1 MNQPVPEKRI
11 DAFESRAFGLFVHW
25 GLYSQL
31 GQGEWIQHNGGIPKE
46 QYQKLKDTFTAERFD
61 ARALART
68 ARRAGM
74 KYITLT
80 TRHHDGFSL
89 YDTCGLNDYDAPH
102 SPAGRDLVAEF
113 VEGCR
118 AEGIVPF
125 FYHTTIDWYEESFEK
140 DFDAY
145 LEYLRRSVEILCT
158 RYGKIGGLWFD
169 GNWAL
174 PDADWKLDELYGTI
188 RKYQPDAIIINNT
201 GMDHRGQL
209 AHPEIDSVTFE
220 QGLPKPIDRTGMK
233 KYVAAEMCYT
243 MNDHWGA
250 STADY
255 HYKSPAELIEALCHC
270 RKVGANLLLN
280 VGPEADGSLPEM
292 QEAIL
297 HILGRWMDDYGV
309 PVRDGRPAGIVGDGK
324 NFGLRTADGRIFLFV
339 AGLPI
344 RGNEHVTVAGG
355 TGGVAA
361 FSGIFD
367 KAKAVRWLD
376 NGQELPF
383 IQDPDTGMFAFRAT
397 AYDYGINR
405 VVRVAEVV
413 R

>member
-1 MNQPVPEKRI
+1 MHKQTIEKRI
-11 DAFESRAFGLFVHW
+11 QEFESMAFGLFVHW

-31 GQGEWIQHNGGIPKE
+31 GKGEWIQRNGPVPAE
-46 QYQKLKDTFTAERFD
+46 EYRRLKDTFTADRFD
-61 ARALART
+61 ALALART
-68 ARRAGM
+68 AKRAGM

-89 YDTCGLNDYDAPH
+89 YDTRGLNDYDAPH

-118 AEGIVPF
+118 REGIVPF

-140 DFDAY
+140 DFDRY

-158 RYGKIGGLWFD
+158 HYGKIGGFWFD
-169 GNWAL
+169 GNWSR
-174 PDADWKLDELYGTI
+174 PEADWKLDELYGTI
-188 RKYQPDAIIINNT
+188 RKYQPDAVIINNT
-201 GMDHRGQL
+201 GMDARGEL

-220 QGLPKPIDRTGMK
+220 QGLPKPIDRSGQRK
-233 KYVAAEMCYT
+233 HVAAEMCYT

-255 HYKSPAELIEALCHC
+255 NYKSPADLIRALCHC

-280 VGPEADGSLPEM
+280 IGPNADGSIPKM
-292 QEAIL
+292 QEAVL
-297 HILGRWMDDYGV
+297 EILGGWMDAYGTA
-309 PVRDGRPAGIVGDGK
+309 VRDGRPADIVGADK
-324 NFGLRTADGRIFLFV
+324 DFGLRTPDGRVYLFV
-339 AGLPI
+339 FDLPI
-344 RGNEHVTVAGG
+344 CGSEHVTVGSG
-355 TGGVAA
+355 NGRLAA
-361 FSGIFD
+361 FSGVFD
-367 KAKAVRWLD
+367 KARAVRWLD

-383 IQDPDTGMFAFRAT
+383 MQDPANGMFAFHAT
-397 AYDYGINR
+397 GYDYGVNR
-405 VVRVAEVV
+405 VVRVAELI